1 MEYWDVY
8 DRDRIKTGKKVK
20 RGNKSYGNSNLLGSE
35 YHLVVHICIFNSN
48 NQMLIQ
54 KRQSSKETLANLWD
68 ISAAGSALFGET
80 SYEAAQRE
88 VSEELGYAIDL
99 SGKREH
105 LSINFDRGFDDFYL
119 INEDIDLDSLTL
131 QKEEVQA
138 VKWAKEEDIL
148 KLIDEGEFVPY
159 YKDLIRL
166 LFSMKDRPLGSHSK
180 NI

>member
-8 DRDRIKTGKKVK
+8 NRDRVKTGKKVK
-20 RGNKSYGNSNLLGSE
+20 RGKRSYGNNNLLDEE
-35 YHLVVHICIFNSN
+35 YHLVVHICIFNSS

-54 KRQSSKETLANLWD
+54 KRQSSKKTLPNLWD
-68 ISAAGSALFGET
+68 ISAAGSALSGET

-88 VSEELGYAIDL
+88 VYEELGYVIDL
-99 SGKREH
+99 SDKREH

-119 INEDIDLDSLTL
+119 INEDINLDILSL

-138 VKWAKEEDIL
+138 VKWATQEDII
-148 KLIDEGEFVPY
+148 KLIDEEKFVPY

-166 LFSMKDRPLGSHSK
+166 LFSMKDRSLGSHSK